1 MTITRRHLTNDEWKW
16 LVRLC
21 QHEANTMPKEIET
34 RFVELGL
41 SGANGLREHAKT
53 LVQRELLSERR
64 NRLQGLH

>member
-1 MTITRRHLTNDEWKW
+1 MVVRRDMTDDEWKW

-21 QHEANTMPKEIET
+21 QHESDSVPQIIEA
-34 RFVELGL
+34 RLVELGL
-41 SGANGLREHAKT
+41 SGPNGLSNEARE

>member
-1 MTITRRHLTNDEWKW
+1 MVARRDLTSDEWKW

-21 QHEANTMPKEIET
+21 QHEADSVPEKIEA
-34 RFVELGL
+34 RLSELGL
-41 SGANGLREHAKT
+41 SGPNGLSDETRN